1 MKRALGASMVARKV
15 LHPSG
20 KMPTPNNVLLLKCD
34 SDLCDKIA
42 SVLRDEGIPLQT
54 TRDGTRVLDG
64 IAAQEANAV
73 LAECGDG
80 IDKAESLLTRRA
92 FDDRLSLRELEDL
105 YIDAVLAGTG
115 GNKVQAAR
123 ILGINR
129 RTLYRRA
136 ERRAHREQRGED

>member
-1 MKRALGASMVARKV
+1 MAGPKNL
-15 LHPSG
+15 
-20 KMPTPNNVLLLKCD
+20 LLLKCD
-34 SDLCDKIA
+34 PDLCDRIA
-42 SVLRDEGIPLQT
+42 SVLRDEGIPLET
-54 TRDGTRVLDG
+54 TRDRAKVLDG
-64 IAAQEANAV
+64 LGSGADTAI
-73 LAECGDG
+73 LAELGSHASSEADPT
-80 IDKAESLLTRRA
+80 AQALLTRRA

-136 ERRAHREQRGED
+136 ERRADREERGDG

>member
-1 MKRALGASMVARKV
+1 MAQPKNL
-15 LHPSG
+15 
-20 KMPTPNNVLLLKCD
+20 LLLKCD
-34 SDLCDKIA
+34 SDLCDRIA
-42 SVLRDEGIPLQT
+42 SVLRNEGIPLET
-54 TRDGTRVLDG
+54 TRDRAKVLDG
-64 IAAQEANAV
+64 LGSGGDAAIVAELGTDGSNETGASAEA
-73 LAECGDG
+73 
-80 IDKAESLLTRRA
+80 LLTRRA

-136 ERRAHREQRGED
+136 ERRADREERGDR

>member
-1 MKRALGASMVARKV
+1 MTSRSK
-15 LHPSG
+15 
-20 KMPTPNNVLLLKCD
+20 NVLLLKCD

-42 SVLRDEGIPLQT
+42 SVLRDEGIPLETAQ
-54 TRDGTRVLDG
+54 DGAHVLDG
-64 IAAQEANAV
+64 IGADQDGAIV
-73 LAECGDG
+73 AELGDETSG
-80 IDKAESLLTRRA
+80 PQALLTRRA
-92 FDDRLSLRELEDL
+92 FDERLSLRELEDL

-136 ERRAHREQRGED
+136 ERRAHREERGDD

>member
-1 MKRALGASMVARKV
+1 
-15 LHPSG
+15 
-20 KMPTPNNVLLLKCD
+20 MPGPKNLLLLKCD
-34 SDLCDKIA
+34 SDLCDRIA
-42 SVLRDEGIPLQT
+42 SVLRDEGIPLET
-54 TRDGTRVLDG
+54 TQDRAKVLDG
-64 IAAQEANAV
+64 LGSGEDTAIVAELGSLAPSEANSSAQ
-73 LAECGDG
+73 A
-80 IDKAESLLTRRA
+80 LLTRRA

-136 ERRAHREQRGED
+136 ERRADREERGDG

>member
-1 MKRALGASMVARKV
+1 MAGPKNL
-15 LHPSG
+15 
-20 KMPTPNNVLLLKCD
+20 LLLKCD
-34 SDLCDKIA
+34 SDLCDRIT
-42 SVLRDEGIPLQT
+42 SVLRSEGIPLET
-54 TRDGTRVLDG
+54 TQDHAKVLDG
-64 IAAQEANAV
+64 LGAGEDTAIVAQLGSDGSGAPNPTAEA
-73 LAECGDG
+73 
-80 IDKAESLLTRRA
+80 LLTRRA

-136 ERRAHREQRGED
+136 ERRADREERGDG

>member
-1 MKRALGASMVARKV
+1 
-15 LHPSG
+15 
-20 KMPTPNNVLLLKCD
+20 MPGSKNLLLLKCD
-34 SDLCDKIA
+34 SDLCDRIA
-42 SVLRDEGIPLQT
+42 SVLRDEGIPLET
-54 TRDGTRVLDG
+54 TQDRTKVLDG
-64 IAAQEANAV
+64 LGSGEDTAIVAELGGTAGSDTDPSAEA
-73 LAECGDG
+73 
-80 IDKAESLLTRRA
+80 LLTRRA

-136 ERRAHREQRGED
+136 ERRADREERGDG